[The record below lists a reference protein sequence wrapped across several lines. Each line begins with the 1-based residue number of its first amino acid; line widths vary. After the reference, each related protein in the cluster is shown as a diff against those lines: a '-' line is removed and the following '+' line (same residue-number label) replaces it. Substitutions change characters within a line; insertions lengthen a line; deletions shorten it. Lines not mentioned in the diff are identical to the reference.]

1 MKSVWRK
8 HLLICLV
15 LGLLAIPIYFLDRAL
30 LGGGGGGSW
39 IKLDFRGLIFWS
51 YITLLAVQ
59 VTLSSIAL
67 LLFPKAGALW
77 IYLGSMVLSVILLV
91 TGVAAYSKMHRLAV
105 SNEYRASMESRRSL
119 MNVIELKEWSYFPDE
134 NQPTQIRVGVVVHQ
148 SGRFAGNVIWRTNGF
163 VRLFDNHF

>member
-1 MKSVWRK
+1 MKSAWRK

-15 LGLLAIPIYFLDRAL
+15 LGLLAIPIYFLDWAL
-30 LGGGGGGSW
+30 LGGSGGGNW